1 MLKISTILLRS
12 FFRNE
17 SRKYPQKEEWCVK
30 STTVRMLQTIAEAYR
45 QICEGE
51 EPWIALGNFRNA
63 WYGHAKDRRVELVS
77 EPLGKP
83 AQDTEFANR
92 WGAFCAAT
100 VEFLCERYDILCPQ
114 WVHDPGYTLET
125 PWWHTER
132 ADDPKILKRLVQTTP
147 EAFARRKIFCGN
159 RLYQN
164 KYEMSAWVQEARAQ
178 GITNPGDV
186 WRYARQKEISIHG
199 G

>member
-1 MLKISTILLRS
+1 VR
-12 FFRNE
+12 
-17 SRKYPQKEEWCVK
+17 
-30 STTVRMLQTIAEAYR
+30 STTNRTFQTIAEAYR
-45 QICEGE
+45 QMCKGQ

-100 VEFLCERYDILCPQ
+100 VEFLCERYAILCPQ
-114 WVHDPGYTLET
+114 WVHEPGYTLET

-132 ADDPKILKRLVQTTP
+132 ADDPKILKRLIQTTP